1 MSFLAR
7 AEAFEAVAPEWE
19 RLALA
24 AKAPVFATPAWQ
36 RAWWQAARTTQE
48 ALVLA
53 FREDGAL
60 RGVAPLMRDGG
71 TVRFM
76 ALPDVCD
83 FHAFVYAPEA
93 EGAFFPALARA
104 LAPMAWDALVLD
116 GVAEDSPALERVP
129 AAMQAQGWRVE
140 RERED
145 VSPYIDLPGTP
156 EAPATFDTYLESL
169 PGKDRQELR
178 RKLRRLGKAG
188 VVRCVDAA
196 SQPELG
202 AALETFL
209 ALMRSSREE
218 KARFLSPERERFFRT
233 LAQAMAQEGWLR
245 LFFLELDGTRVAG
258 CLCFD
263 YDGAYN
269 LYNSGFDTRYA
280 GLSAGLMLK
289 VLCIQ
294 EAISQGHRRFSFL
307 RGAEQYKY
315 DLGAKEY
322 TVYRLT
328 VRR

>member
-1 MSFLAR
+1 MSLAVC
-7 AEAFEAVAPEWE
+7 AEEFEALAPEWE
-19 RLALA
+19 RLALET
-24 AKAPVFATPAWQ
+24 KAPVFATPAWQ
-36 RAWWQAARTTQE
+36 RAWWQAARTTQ
-48 ALVLA
+48 APLVLA
-53 FREDGAL
+53 FREAGAL

-76 ALPDVCD
+76 GLPDVCD

-93 EGAFFPALARA
+93 EEAFFPALAQA
-104 LAPMAWDALVLD
+104 LATMPWDALVLD
-116 GVAEDSPALERVP
+116 GVAEDSPALEGTRR
-129 AAMQAQGWRVE
+129 AMQGQGWSVE
-140 RERED
+140 QERED
-145 VSPYIDLPGTP
+145 VSPYLDLPD
-156 EAPATFDTYLESL
+156 TFDAYLESL

-188 VVRCVDAA
+188 AVRCVDAA
-196 SQPELG
+196 TEPGLE

-209 ALMRSSREE
+209 ALMGSSKEE

-233 LAQAMAQEGWLR
+233 LAQAMAQKGWLR

-258 CLCFD
+258 CMCFD

-294 EAISQGHRRFSFL
+294 EAISEGRRRFSLL

-322 TVYRLT
+322 AVYRLT